1 MCKPKCYKCF
11 FVVLGSHNV
20 VLYMKNLSWME
31 SLFQI
36 EIESNKLIMQ
46 KKKTWMF
53 LQMLD

>member
-1 MCKPKCYKCF
+1 
-11 FVVLGSHNV
+11 
-20 VLYMKNLSWME
+20 MKNLSWME

-53 LQMLD
+53 LQMLG